1 MKSIPF
7 ERLYCSLRFRRTTI
21 RVMYINM
28 KKSVGAVIAAS
39 FLLIGQSAIYGKENG
54 KPATLP
60 TPSPKASSSSGQT
73 PGQSQ
78 SKNTPAVPSPATS
91 STTTST
97 SPTASTL
104 PTTSSPTTS
113 SPTTSTSP
121 GKSQPSN
128 AAANPNSK
136 TETSNG
142 LSTSSTS
149 DTSKKSSNSKLNPSV
164 TNAARANAK
173 AEAAR
178 NSKISTTAD
187 CKPSKDG
194 KVPSGKDACYD
205 FIVVFQPGTSRT
217 ASNKLVRDSGAQVL
231 RTFSSVFNGA
241 LVNGPLAK
249 MQALANNPNILV
261 VEDDLE
267 VTASAIQTSAPWG
280 LDRIDQQPLPL
291 SNSFDDGGQQGANS
305 YSYVVD
311 TGVDATNIDFE
322 GRVAPGYTAIV
333 DGRGSADC
341 NGHGTHVAGI
351 IGGTKYGVAKKTNL
365 IPVRVLDCAGSGS
378 YSSVISGLDWI
389 AANYRSGDAAVV
401 NMSLGG
407 PASSTLDGA
416 VRKINS
422 KGVNVVVAAGNSSA
436 DACNYSPARVLD
448 AITVGATA
456 NTDARASYSNY
467 GTCLDVFAP
476 GSSITSTWLGATGT
490 NTISGTS
497 MASPNVA
504 GVVARFIGQYSGLTP
519 AQVAN
524 SIKTSSTKNLVT
536 SIGSG
541 SPNQL
546 AYLFVLPDTTTV
558 APVDS
563 SPTFKKNTPRGRF
576 K

>member
-1 MKSIPF
+1 MKRSF
-7 ERLYCSLRFRRTTI
+7 
-21 RVMYINM
+21 
-28 KKSVGAVIAAS
+28 GAVIAVL
-39 FLLIGQSAIYGKENG
+39 FLLIGQSAIYAKNIG
-54 KPATLP
+54 KPATVP
-60 TPSPKASSSSGQT
+60 SPSPKANSSASQAQSE
-73 PGQSQ
+73 SQ
-78 SKNTPAVPSPATS
+78 SKIA
-91 STTTST
+91 
-97 SPTASTL
+97 
-104 PTTSSPTTS
+104 PTTPSMA
-113 SPTTSTSP
+113 TSTSP
-121 GKSQPSN
+121 GKSQSPN
-128 AAANPNSK
+128 KPTKPNSDS
-136 TETSNG
+136 TVQSSNVPSIATQQ
-142 LSTSSTS
+142 L
-149 DTSKKSSNSKLNPSV
+149 TSKKSSNSKLNPSA
-164 TNAARANAK
+164 TNAAAVNAK
-173 AEAAR
+173 ANAAR
-178 NSKISTTAD
+178 KLATALSAD
-187 CKPSKDG
+187 CEPSKNG
-194 KVPSGKDACYD
+194 KIPTGNDACYD
-205 FIVVFQPGTSRT
+205 FIVVFQPGTSRL
-217 ASNKLVRDSGAQVL
+217 ASNTLVKDSGAQVL

-267 VTASAIQTSAPWG
+267 VTASAIQTSARWG

-291 SNSFDDGGQQGANS
+291 SSTFDDGELQGVNT
-305 YSYVVD
+305 YSFVVD
-311 TGVDATNIDFE
+311 TGVDATNVDFE
-322 GRVAPGYTAIV
+322 GRVAPGYTAV
-333 DGRGSADC
+333 ADGRGSADC

-351 IGGTKYGVAKKTNL
+351 IGGSKYGVAKKTNL

-389 AANYRSGDAAVV
+389 AANYRTEDAAVV

-416 VRKINS
+416 VRNLIS
-422 KGVNVVVAAGNSSA
+422 KGINVVVTAGNSSA
-436 DACNYSPARVLD
+436 DACKYSPARVLD

-456 NTDARASYSNY
+456 ITDARASYSNY

-519 AQVAN
+519 AQVSN

-536 SIGSG
+536 SAGSG

-563 SPTFKKNTPRGRF
+563 SPTFKKTTPRGRF

>member
-1 MKSIPF
+1 MNRKNSF
-7 ERLYCSLRFRRTTI
+7 
-21 RVMYINM
+21 
-28 KKSVGAVIAAS
+28 GATVLTAI
-39 FLLIGQSAIYGKENG
+39 LVIGQSAIYAKENG
-54 KPATLP
+54 KPETLP
-60 TPSPKASSSSGQT
+60 TPSPKASASAGK
-73 PGQSQ
+73 GQSQ
-78 SKNTPAVPSPATS
+78 SQNSSDTSSATTSPSPEQAQSPSVSAESTSNGNPNSSSNANPNSSSNANPNSSSNANPNSSSNANPNSGSNANPNSSSQNPNVS
-91 STTTST
+91 STTT
-97 SPTASTL
+97 
-104 PTTSSPTTS
+104 TTPVGSS
-113 SPTTSTSP
+113 
-121 GKSQPSN
+121 
-128 AAANPNSK
+128 
-136 TETSNG
+136 
-142 LSTSSTS
+142 
-149 DTSKKSSNSKLNPSV
+149 SKKSTNAKLNPLKI
-164 TNAARANAK
+164 NAS
-173 AEAAR
+173 EA
-178 NSKISTTAD
+178 NSKADASRNLTATRSAA
-187 CKPSKDG
+187 CRPAKDG
-194 KVPSGKDACYD
+194 KVPTGKDACFD
-205 FIVVFQPGTSRT
+205 FIVVFQPKTSRIE
-217 ASNKLVRDSGAQVL
+217 SNKLVRDSGAQVL

-249 MQALANNPNILV
+249 MQALANNPNVLV

-267 VTASAIQTSAPWG
+267 VTVSAIQTSAPWG

-291 SNSFDDGGQQGANS
+291 SNTFDDGDRQGANT

-311 TGVDATNIDFE
+311 TGVDATNVDFE
-322 GRVAPGYTAIV
+322 GRVSPGYTAIL

-351 IGGTKYGVAKKTNL
+351 IGGAKYGVAKKTNL

-389 AANYRSGDAAVV
+389 AANYRAGDAAVV

-416 VRKINS
+416 VRNLIS
-422 KGVNVVVAAGNSSA
+422 KGINVVVAAGNSSA

-476 GSSITSTWLGATGT
+476 GSSITSTWLGATGI

-504 GVVARFIGQYSGLTP
+504 GVLARFIGQYSGLTP

-536 SIGSG
+536 SAGSG

-563 SPTFKKNTPRGRF
+563 SPTFKKNTPRGKNR
-576 K
+576 